1 MTLQKSLT
9 SISLAAVLTLVVCA
23 GSAVRSAAGEELVIE
38 PPALRSFAKAY
49 LAVEQ
54 IRQSY
59 LSKLGDTDD
68 IEQSRSVEAEA
79 QAKIR
84 EAIANEGLTP
94 ENYREIVKTANGND
108 GLRVQLIQMIDQ
120 QRKQPI
126 K

>member
-1 MTLQKSLT
+1 MALKKSLT

-23 GSAVRSAAGEELVIE
+23 GSAVRSAAGGELVIE

-84 EAIANEGLTP
+84 EAIANESLTP
-94 ENYREIVKTANGND
+94 EKYSEIVKTANGND

-120 QRKQPI
+120 QRKQPV

>member
-1 MTLQKSLT
+1 MALQKSLT

-23 GSAVRSAAGEELVIE
+23 GSAVRSVAGEELVVK

-79 QAKIR
+79 QVKIR
-84 EAIANEGLTP
+84 EAIAKEGLTP
-94 ENYREIVKTANGND
+94 ETYREIVKTANGND
-108 GLRVQLIQMIDQ
+108 DLRVQLIQMIDQ
-120 QRKQPI
+120 QRKQPT